1 MEDLLES
8 QLKHQISA
16 ITKRIDIIMENIKEF
31 EPVENDEFKQGEDRI
46 KPIDN
51 V

>member
-8 QLKHQISA
+8 QLKHEIRV
-16 ITKRIDIIMENIKEF
+16 ITKRIDVIMENIKEL
-31 EPVENDEFKQGEDRI
+31 EPAENYESKQGEESL